1 VRSGGWHPA
10 FRGIDDTL
18 QGRNSKTIDRQEGSD
33 PSFRADGLV
42 NLGFIFARKQRAPFF
57 SSKTPMVWCN
67 EMKISRGFSISAAYL
82 LRLRRNTVVVLLAS
96 LVVGCGVVWSAEVSD
111 PTVAELE
118 LRLADARGRDRV
130 PILNEIS
137 LAVCLQ
143 SPDIAKQHSLEAIE
157 LAETYDDARGEA
169 IARKILGVV
178 SVIEGD
184 QPTALEHSRKAL
196 EIFEALDDRVEQS
209 RVLNNIGIA
218 YRMQDE
224 YDRAIE
230 AYARAMAIDEE
241 LGNREGIA
249 RTLGNI
255 ANIHFDRSRYREAL
269 ANHLEALAIVREFGD
284 SGAIASSLNNI
295 AIIHYE
301 LGDYE
306 PALEHHL
313 EALSLREETNDRRGI
328 ASSLYNIGNI
338 HSKMGELDRAMDEYL
353 RFLASAEEL
362 GDPVAEARAHNAIGG
377 VMVTRGDHRAAEG
390 HFRRSLEIL
399 EETGSRSGEANALD
413 NLGLCQRAEGEM
425 QTGLKSHFRALEIRE
440 TIGDERGLANTCNN
454 IGRLYTEMGQ
464 SEEAVKYLKRGL
476 EVAQRVG
483 AKEIAKE
490 SYWHLFAESAAR
502 RDFERA
508 VEHLLN
514 FGEFKDEL
522 LDEAARDTIASLE
535 ARYQADARERE
546 ITLLEQEN
554 EIRLLEVSRA
564 RLRANLMLVG
574 IVILVLVMGFL
585 IRRYHYL
592 FTFWKRRSHIGHY
605 RIQDQIGAGGMGVV
619 YRAADLM
626 DASRTVALK
635 VVRDD
640 HAADQT
646 VRRRFLHEAAVV
658 DQLDHPNIVKVHER
672 GEYDGRLFLAME
684 LLDGPSLAEY
694 IARGERLP
702 LNVCLHIM
710 GQLVDSVVRIH
721 DRGVVHRDLKPENV
735 VLVERDGDPHFVKL
749 LDFGLARTESLT
761 RLTQTGMI
769 VGTIGYLSPEQ
780 ISDQAA
786 TAASDVYALGV
797 VFYQVLTLQPPFPG
811 ETPVEVI
818 RQILEVAP
826 VAPKSLRAE
835 IPATLNQLV
844 LAMLDK
850 QAGQRPTDREV
861 ADRLAEIARLADEV

>member
-1 VRSGGWHPA
+1 M
-10 FRGIDDTL
+10 
-18 QGRNSKTIDRQEGSD
+18 NSNTIDRQERSE
-33 PSFRADGLV
+33 PSFRDDGLV
-42 NLGFIFARKQRAPFF
+42 NLGFIFVRKQRVPFF
-57 SSKTPMVWCN
+57 SSKAPMVWCN

-143 SPDIAKQHSLEAIE
+143 SPDIAKQHSLEAVE
-157 LAETYDDARGEA
+157 LAEAHDDARGEA
-169 IARKILGVV
+169 VARKVLGVV
-178 SVIEGD
+178 SIIEGD
-184 QPTALEHSRKAL
+184 QHAALHHSERAL
-196 EIFEALDDRVEQS
+196 EIFESLDDPGEQS

-218 YRMQDE
+218 YRMRDE

-269 ANHLEALAIVREFGD
+269 ANHLEALAIVRELGD

-313 EALSLREETNDRRGI
+313 EALTLREQIGDRHGV
-328 ASSLYNIGNI
+328 ASSLYNLGNI
-338 HSKMGELDRAMDEYL
+338 HSKMGELDTAIKEYG
-353 RFLASAEEL
+353 RFLESAEEL

-377 VMVTRGDHRAAEG
+377 VLITSGDHRAAEG

-399 EETGSRSGEANALD
+399 EETGSRSGVADALD

-425 QTGLKSHFRALEIRE
+425 QTGLESHLRALEIRE

-454 IGRLYTEMGQ
+454 IGRFYTEMGL
-464 SEEAVKYLKRGL
+464 SEEAVKYLERGL

-483 AKEIAKE
+483 AKEIVKE
-490 SYWHLFAESAAR
+490 SFWHLYAESAAR
-502 RDFERA
+502 RNFERA
-508 VEHLLN
+508 VERLLQ
-514 FGEFKDEL
+514 FGEVKDEL
-522 LDEAARDTIASLE
+522 LDERVRDTIAGLE
-535 ARYQADARERE
+535 ARYRAEARERE

-554 EIRLLEVSRA
+554 EIRRLEASRA

-574 IVILVLVMGFL
+574 MVALVLVAGL
-585 IRRYHYL
+585 LVRRYHYL
-592 FTFWKRRSHIGHY
+592 FTFWKRRSHVGHY
-605 RIQDQIGAGGMGVV
+605 RIVDQIGSGGMGVV

-626 DASRTVALK
+626 DDSRIVALK
-635 VVRDD
+635 VIRDD
-640 HAADQT
+640 QATDET

-672 GEYDGRLFLAME
+672 GEHDGRLFMAME
-684 LLDGPSLAEY
+684 LLDGPSLAEL
-694 IARGERLP
+694 ITRGEKLP
-702 LNVCLHIM
+702 LHICLHIM
-710 GQLVDSVVRIH
+710 RQLVDAVIRIH

-735 VLVERDGDPHFVKL
+735 VLVERGGDPHFVKL

-761 RLTQTGMI
+761 RLTQTGTI
-769 VGTIGYLSPEQ
+769 IGTIGYLSPEQ
-780 ISDQAA
+780 ISDQVA
-786 TAASDVYALGV
+786 TTASDVYALGV
-797 VFYQVLTLQPPFPG
+797 IYYQLLTLQPPFPG
-811 ETPVEVI
+811 DTPVEVI
-818 RQILEVAP
+818 GQILEAAP
-826 VAPKSLRAE
+826 VPPKSLRPE
-835 IPATLNQLV
+835 IQDDLNDLV
-844 LAMLDK
+844 LAILAK
-850 QAGQRPTDREV
+850 EAGRRPTEREV
-861 ADRLAEIARLADEV
+861 ADRLAEMDDQG

>member
-1 VRSGGWHPA
+1 MIGPQPGTR
-10 FRGIDDTL
+10 
-18 QGRNSKTIDRQEGSD
+18 DR
-33 PSFRADGLV
+33 L
-42 NLGFIFARKQRAPFF
+42 L
-57 SSKTPMVWCN
+57 
-67 EMKISRGFSISAAYL
+67 KIAG
-82 LRLRRNTVVVLLAS
+82 VVVLWCFGMKIYRRTWRWLAS
-96 LVVGCGVVWSAEVSD
+96 PLRSQSKVVACLLVGLFICFGLARSSESADPSVV
-111 PTVAELE
+111 ELE
-118 LRLADARGRDRV
+118 QRLADARGRDRI

-143 SPDIAKQHSLEAIE
+143 SPDIAKQYSFEAVE
-157 LAETYDDARGEA
+157 LAGTHDDVRGEA
-169 IARKILGVV
+169 VARKVLGVV
-178 SVIEGD
+178 SIIEGD
-184 QPTALEHSRKAL
+184 QHAALQHSERAL
-196 EIFEALDDRVEQS
+196 EIFESLDDLAEQS

-218 YRMQDE
+218 YRMRDE
-224 YDRAIE
+224 HDRAID

-241 LGNREGIA
+241 LGNRAAIA

-255 ANIHFDRSRYREAL
+255 ANIHFDRSRYGEAL
-269 ANHLEALAIVREFGD
+269 ARHLEALAIARELD
-284 SGAIASSLNNI
+284 DPGAIASSLNNI
-295 AIIHYE
+295 AIIYYE

-313 EALSLREETNDRRGI
+313 EALALREAMNDRRGI

-338 HSKMGELDRAMDEYL
+338 HSKMGQLDTAMDEYL

-377 VMVTRGDHRAAEG
+377 ALITRGDHRAAEG

-399 EETGSRSGEANALD
+399 EETDSRSGEADALD

-425 QTGLKSHFRALEIRE
+425 QTGLESHLRALEIRK

-454 IGRLYTEMGQ
+454 IGRLYTEMGL
-464 SEEAVKYLKRGL
+464 SEEAVRYLERGL

-490 SYWHLFAESAAR
+490 SYWHLYAESAAR

-508 VEHLLN
+508 VEHLLK
-514 FGEFKDEL
+514 FGELKDEL
-522 LDEAARDTIASLE
+522 LDEAARDTIAGLE
-535 ARYQADARERE
+535 ARYQAEARERE

-554 EIRLLEVSRA
+554 EIRRLEVSRA
-564 RLRANLMLVG
+564 RLRVNLMLVG
-574 IVILVLVMGFL
+574 MVILVLAIGFL

-605 RIQDQIGAGGMGVV
+605 RIVDQIGAGGMGVV
-619 YRAADLM
+619 FRAADLM
-626 DASRTVALK
+626 DDSRTVALK
-635 VVRDD
+635 VIREEQ
-640 HAADQT
+640 AADET

-672 GEYDGRLFLAME
+672 GEHDGRLFMAME
-684 LLDGPSLAEY
+684 LLDGPSLAE
-694 IARGERLP
+694 IITRREKLP
-702 LNVCLHIM
+702 LHVCLHIM
-710 GQLVDSVVRIH
+710 RQLVDSVIRIH

-749 LDFGLARTESLT
+749 LDFGLARTQSLT

-811 ETPVEVI
+811 ATPAEVI

-835 IPATLNQLV
+835 IPEALNQLV

-861 ADRLAEIARLADEV
+861 ANRLAEIARLTDEV